1 MNCINLNTPAE
12 IIEAFRACN
21 NPGEKIEL
29 FECLA
34 TRSDPPIDA
43 FLQILEGV
51 KLEEIVALTIL
62 AFGKIT
68 DGDIKA
74 RLKESSE
81 LLSVLSQQA
90 QSGATDLIR
99 WAAATTIE
107 TVGFDFITVSQ
118 HLSEEPRKIAEKIV
132 QSKIRRFSDS
142 NLVNSDDYYDEFV
155 IFWIYGGL
163 ERLKSIS
170 SNCKYAEG
178 SPIDRTCQ
186 VVMSF
191 LGLRAIK
198 NVNAALQRAE
208 SMGDKASAIDENEV
222 FEGSAQNMA
231 KQKLESK
238 VNPDELNILIENQ
251 LHCLQSNNLSTRKSA
266 AQIISQF
273 GTTFIEQ
280 LKQSQPTLAIAVF
293 IFSQDWYKL
302 QWVTS
307 GKKDSSGL
315 QELIQCYEFDS
326 LSYNQLDLIAQK
338 FDFLANNLT
347 RKKVKQDCREWW
359 KQALNDLDK
368 RQKLEQQNQ
377 QKLAERKQRFEERKQ
392 KSIAL
397 KNQIEA
403 VFNQVRSFNTEWYN
417 RFFANPSLASL
428 PNLTFESNETDYHQ
442 LFSQYDRCLIDQ
454 LRKMDKEWNS
464 YWRSQISP
472 LETQRSSAK
481 LEESKLSKDLQNL
494 RYEQENSSVLKSFLK
509 CIVWYCMFTPVV
521 HLLLAAAG
529 PGLIFGIF
537 AFAWFIVSIML
548 TGYLFSTQTRLL
560 EKTVINAHVKHEIL
574 DSEIRHLYEK
584 QDEVSQLLR
593 PLIK

>member
-12 IIEAFRACN
+12 IIEAFRACK

-62 AFGKIT
+62 AFGKIADT
-68 DGDIKA
+68 EIKV

-81 LLSVLSQQA
+81 LLIVLSQQA

-107 TVGFDFITVSQ
+107 TVGFNFITVSQ
-118 HLSEEPRKIAEKIV
+118 HLTEEPEKIAEKIV
-132 QSKIRRFSDS
+132 QSKVRRFADL
-142 NLVNSDDYYDEFV
+142 NLVNSDDYDEV
-155 IFWIYGGL
+155 VRFWIYGAL

-170 SNCKYAEG
+170 SNCRYEEG
-178 SPIDRTCQ
+178 SPIDKTCRL
-186 VVMSF
+186 VMSF
-191 LGLRAIK
+191 IGLKGIR

-208 SMGDKASAIDENEV
+208 SMGDQASAIDENEV
-222 FEGSAQNMA
+222 FEGSAQSMA
-231 KQKLESK
+231 KKNLEGK
-238 VNPDELNILIENQ
+238 VNSDEFNILIENQ
-251 LHCLQSNNLSTRKSA
+251 LHSLQSNNLLTRKSA
-266 AQIISQF
+266 AKVITKL
-273 GTTFIEQ
+273 GTPFIEQ

-293 IFSQDWYKL
+293 IFSQDWYQSSQNL
-302 QWVTS
+302 AS
-307 GKKDSSGL
+307 LYDS
-315 QELIQCYEFDS
+315 
-326 LSYNQLDLIAQK
+326 QLEDFARK
-338 FDFLANNLT
+338 FEILFQNLK
-347 RKKVKQDCREWW
+347 RSKVKQDCKKWFTDLLKESQKRLIIAEHQ
-359 KQALNDLDK
+359 KQEAL
-368 RQKLEQQNQ
+368 RIAEQEN
-377 QKLAERKQRFEERKQ
+377 QKLAERKQKFEERKQ
-392 KSIAL
+392 KSISL

-403 VFNQVRSFNTEWYN
+403 VFSQIRSFNAEWYN

-428 PNLTFESNETDYHQ
+428 PNLTFEINETDYHQ
-442 LFSQYDRCLIDQ
+442 LFSQYDQCLIDQ

-481 LEESKLSKDLQNL
+481 SEESKLSKDLQDS
-494 RYEQENSSVLKSFLK
+494 RYEQEHSSVLKWILK
-509 CIVWYCMFTPVV
+509 CIVWYFIYYSIGNAILGMQGLIPV
-521 HLLLAAAG
+521 LLLCV
-529 PGLIFGIF
+529 
-537 AFAWFIVSIML
+537 WFIVSIML
-548 TGYLFSTQTRLL
+548 TGYLFSIPTRHL
-560 EKTVINAHVKHEIL
+560 ENTVITARVKCETI
-574 DSEIRHLYEK
+574 DSDIRRLYAK